1 MTESRLPPEEP
12 RYTAAEASS
21 PGASGP
27 VPAPATAVGRP
38 AEPAGG
44 MSGPE
49 AVDRGS
55 GWGPGRVAIGIV
67 ALLLTTVF
75 EVGVVSAFD
84 PDLDSLAARL
94 VTQALLAATLVVVAF
109 ALTADPKRGI
119 APRSALGLRRP
130 VRAPFGLGRSLGPT
144 FGAFVGAA
152 IAYFA
157 YIVAA
162 AVYSSL
168 LHPHQKDITRDLGF
182 GDGGFG
188 TLAAALLI
196 VVAAPLSEEIFF
208 RGFVFGGLRRRLRF
222 PAAALIS
229 AAIFGIF
236 HYTGAGSVG
245 VVPQLA
251 FLGFALAWV
260 YEETGSIYPT
270 MAIHIANNLIAFIF
284 LTS

>member
-1 MTESRLPPEEP
+1 VTESRLPPEEP
-12 RYTAAEASS
+12 RYAAAEAGS
-21 PGASGP
+21 PGAVGP
-27 VPAPATAVGRP
+27 VLEPATPV
-38 AEPAGG
+38 EPAGG
-44 MSGPE
+44 WSGPE
-49 AVDRGS
+49 AVGSGS

-67 ALLLTTVF
+67 VLLLTTVV

-84 PDLDSLAARL
+84 PDLNSLAARL
-94 VTQALLAATLVVVAF
+94 VTQALLAVTLVVVAF
-109 ALTADPKRGI
+109 TLTADPKRGI

-130 VRAPFGLGRSLGPT
+130 LRAPFGLARSLGPT
-144 FGAFVGAA
+144 YGAFVGAA

-208 RGFVFGGLRRRLRF
+208 RGFIFGGLRRRLRF
-222 PAAALIS
+222 AAAALIS

-236 HYTGAGSVG
+236 HYTGAGSLG

-270 MAIHIANNLIAFIF
+270 MAIHMVNNLLAFIF